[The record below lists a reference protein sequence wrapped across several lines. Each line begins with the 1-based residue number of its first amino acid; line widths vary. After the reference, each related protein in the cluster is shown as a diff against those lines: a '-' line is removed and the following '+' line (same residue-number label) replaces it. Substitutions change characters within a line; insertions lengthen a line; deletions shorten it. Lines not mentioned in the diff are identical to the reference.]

1 MQEFLESIEN
11 SGFASYI
18 RETPSVLGYSTVL
31 ALHTFG
37 MAFLVGLSGVIALR
51 VLGVIPELPL
61 KPLQKLMPM
70 IIVGFWV
77 NAVTGVV
84 LTSLAIRSLLAN
96 WDFYVKLA
104 AIVVAIVSLTKMR
117 ALAFANPAAPDDAPS
132 SAEARRW
139 AKLML
144 FFWGLAV
151 LGGRLTAY
159 ATYIRIQSAIAVVIA
174 VVLLLLLAR
183 ALVRYFR
190 VRATTA
196 SSPSAVSTR
205 KVEAR
210 V

>member
-51 VLGVIPELPL
+51 VLGIIPELPL
-61 KPLQKLMPM
+61 KPLQKLMPLV
-70 IIVGFWV
+70 IIGFWV
-77 NAVTGVV
+77 NAITGIV

-96 WDFYVKLA
+96 WDFYVKLV
-104 AIVVAIVSLTKMR
+104 AIAVAIVSLTKMR
-117 ALAFANPAAPDDAPS
+117 RLAFADPAAPDDAPS
-132 SAEARRW
+132 SPEAKRW

-174 VVLLLLLAR
+174 AVLLLLLAR
-183 ALVRYFR
+183 ALVRHFR
-190 VRATTA
+190 VRAT
-196 SSPSAVSTR
+196 SA
-205 KVEAR
+205 EAR

>member
-11 SGFASYI
+11 SGFATYI

-31 ALHTFG
+31 AMHTFG

-51 VLGVIPELPL
+51 VLGVVPELPL
-61 KPLQKLMPM
+61 APLKKLMPIV
-70 IIVGFWV
+70 IIGFWV
-77 NAVTGVV
+77 NAITGVV
-84 LTSLAIRSLLAN
+84 LTSLAIVSLSRN

-104 AIVVAIVSLTKMR
+104 SIVVAIVALTKMR
-117 ALAFANPAAPDDAPS
+117 RYAFADPNARDDAPS
-132 SAEARRW
+132 SPEARRW

-159 ATYIRIQSAIAVVIA
+159 ATNIRIQSAAAVA
-174 VVLLLLLAR
+174 VAAILLLLLAWF
-183 ALVRYFR
+183 LVRR
-190 VRATTA
+190 TRSLLTA
-196 SSPSAVSTR
+196 SAASSTTSTR